1 MDKSPFSHW
10 QESRFRAPHRVMND
24 REQKSGLEADD
35 GPFSEGAKFHWSWHG
50 ALVVTLGILATNLIM
65 KRDLPRVTSPPVQM
79 EETIDHRIDLNAA
92 TLTELETL
100 PNIGPVKAKRIM
112 DARPFDSVKD
122 LLRVPGLGPK
132 TLEALLPF
140 IRVRAEG
147 SKTD

>member
-50 ALVVTLGILATNLIM
+50 TLVVTLGFLAISLIM
-65 KRDLPRVTSPPVQM
+65 ITDLPHVTSPPVQM
-79 EETIDHRIDLNAA
+79 VATTDHRIDLNKA

-112 DARPFDSVKD
+112 DVRPFDSVND
-122 LLRVPGLGPK
+122 LLRVPGMGPK
-132 TLEALLPF
+132 TLESLLPY
-140 IRVRAEG
+140 IRVSAEG
-147 SKTD
+147 SKSD